1 MDYRELRALDLEL
14 QRKLNLLRMHTEDK
28 EFNYQQPEMI
38 YDKKTGD
45 VKIIERNANE
55 KKNIIRSMDDLEKER
70 QALNDEISGKKTD
83 LSEPEVQAAAITQWL
98 KDSDVDPQDFPVI
111 SRDGLRV
118 DVGLIVQRPPI
129 FAHVTKRDMDFM
141 KARSQI
147 MNEFHCNHKEFV
159 NEFNEVSKLNEDLL
173 AENPYTSTMNLDN
186 FPTHKSGEET
196 YAAASKR
203 FSSVDPA
210 CEDVRSL
217 HYAGEDR
224 VYLILK
230 NKHTQEWEFPTVA
243 MNFGQSFM
251 RAK

>member
-1 MDYRELRALDLEL
+1 MDYRELRALDLEF
-14 QRKLNLLRMHTEDK
+14 QRKLNMLRMHTEQR

-45 VKIIERNANE
+45 VKIIEKSANE
-55 KKNIIRSMDDLEKER
+55 KKNIIRSMDDLDRER
-70 QALNDEISGKKTD
+70 QALTAEIEGRA
-83 LSEPEVQAAAITQWL
+83 PEVSEADAQAAAVSRFL
-98 KDSDVDPQDFPVI
+98 KETDVDPSTFPVM

-147 MNEFHCNHKEFV
+147 MNEFHCNHKEFTK
-159 NEFNEVSKLNEDLL
+159 EFTEVSKLNEDLL
-173 AENPYTSTMNLDN
+173 ADNPYTSTMNLDN
-186 FPTHKSGEET
+186 FPTHKLGDET

-203 FSSVDPA
+203 FSMVDPK
-210 CEDVRSL
+210 CSDVRSL

-230 NKHTQEWEFPTVA
+230 NKHTGEWEFPTTA
-243 MNFGQSFM
+243 LTFGQSFM